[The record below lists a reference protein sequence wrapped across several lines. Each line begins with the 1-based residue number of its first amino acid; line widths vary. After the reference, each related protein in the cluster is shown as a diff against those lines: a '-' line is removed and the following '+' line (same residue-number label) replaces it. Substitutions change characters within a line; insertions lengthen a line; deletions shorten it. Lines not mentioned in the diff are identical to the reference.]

1 MCLKGCPTR
10 YRILLLFA
18 YMTHPLWFLPIL
30 FYGWE
35 LFPLASFKTLH
46 LWFWAVWIWK
56 VRHDPTAK
64 QANLIPQGKGL
75 FSFFFFFLVGVGFLV
90 FIVLGVVWASWICGL
105 LSDINS
111 ENFLLLLHTS
121 ILFLLC
127 PFPIHI
133 PFVIV
138 PQSSRILC
146 VLLLASQ
153 WGSFCWISS
162 GSPALS
168 STSCTPGFISVA
180 AALGVQSFLWLL
192 PRRPLLLP
200 SPSVHVCC
208 VLFPL
213 EPLDE
218 SV

>member
-1 MCLKGCPTR
+1 MGENCFLWLLSRLYIFGFGQFEYERLDMTQLPNRPTWYLKGK
-10 YRILLLFA
+10 A
-18 YMTHPLWFLPIL
+18 Y
-30 FYGWE
+30 
-35 LFPLASFKTLH
+35 LA
-46 LWFWAVWIWK
+46 
-56 VRHDPTAK
+56 
-64 QANLIPQGKGL
+64 
-75 FSFFFFFLVGVGFLV
+75 FFFFLVGVGFLV

-180 AALGVQSFLWLL
+180 AALGVQPFLWLL